1 MSKETMSAMD
11 CQGCGQR
18 MQFMAE
24 HLPHCK
30 GTPGANILS
39 PAAALAILSLQGI
52 GTLPTGPAKDQKIAK
67 RRTTKKGG
75 KK

>member
-18 MQFMAE
+18 MQFME
-24 HLPHCK
+24 QHLPHCT
-30 GTPGANILS
+30 GTPGTHIFS
-39 PAAALAILSLQGI
+39 STAALAILREQGI
-52 GTLPTGPAKDQKIAK
+52 GVLPTPPVPDQKIAK
-67 RRTTKKGG
+67 RRMTKKGG